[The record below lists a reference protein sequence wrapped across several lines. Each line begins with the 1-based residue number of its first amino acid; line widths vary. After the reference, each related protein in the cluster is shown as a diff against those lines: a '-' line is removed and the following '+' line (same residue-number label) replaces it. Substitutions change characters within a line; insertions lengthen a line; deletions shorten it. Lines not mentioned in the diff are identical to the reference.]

1 MHEYRRYQLKLP
13 DLGLQ
18 ETEHK
23 ILEAAIDIISKKG
36 FSGARTIEIAKAAGI
51 AEGTLFRHFKTK
63 KDILLGIMIQLLNIA
78 GDHIILDRARKI
90 LLDSEQKDLKA
101 ILKALL
107 LDRLQ
112 LFESILPMIRIVIIE
127 ALYNEEIRESLF
139 KNVFT
144 KAFEMFMLFRRQM
157 IERELIR
164 PDIDPM
170 AIARTIMGNVTIMVA
185 LRDLFVGNRG
195 QKVLD
200 KDLDQVIDVIM
211 FGIAQPTHS
220 ESNKKKKSPGKR
232 SDKGKK

>member
-1 MHEYRRYQLKLP
+1 MKLP